1 MLRRPEIGLLFLLFL
16 AAPVLAHQ
24 PILLDARRATP
35 GLRLEMHELQQFT
48 PALSPKYQLKAFGF
62 PPGSKVLLWAK
73 EFDHTV
79 RQMGS
84 VFEVVK
90 SGSVL
95 EAKSIRGNSRRRLE
109 DLVFEPGSYP
119 QGAVWEV
126 ALVSVDR
133 KLQAY
138 AKAIP
143 DPISARD
150 GTCELTLQL
159 VSHRGEKFLVS
170 GSGFIAGD
178 EVTVESRYGGRIS
191 EKRVRIS
198 TAGLL
203 PPQVL
208 LHVSRSGDDS
218 AGYKVKGR
226 SCDVEV
232 EYKWG
237 DAALKRQHPMMKTT
251 SAGF

>member
-1 MLRRPEIGLLFLLFL
+1 MLRRLEIGLLFLLFP
-16 AAPVLAHQ
+16 AVSVLAHQ

-35 GLRLEMHELQQFT
+35 GLRLEMRELQQFT

-62 PPGSKVLLWAK
+62 PPGNKVLLWAK

-95 EAKSIRGNSRRRLE
+95 EAKSIRGTRRRRLE

-119 QGAVWEV
+119 QGALWEM

-143 DPISARD
+143 YPISARD

-170 GSGFIAGD
+170 GSGFIPDD
-178 EVTVESRYGGRIS
+178 EVTVKSHYAGRMN

-198 TAGLL
+198 TEGLL

-208 LHVSRSGDDS
+208 LHVSRSGD
-218 AGYKVKGR
+218 ATALYRVKGR
-226 SCDVEV
+226 ACDVEV
-232 EYKWG
+232 GYKWG
-237 DAALKRQHPMMKTT
+237 DAALKRKHVTIN
-251 SAGF
+251 